1 MKKLLCGI
9 AMTGLFILSLPGC
22 GQTEA
27 ADSGAPLSQAKTDS
41 ASENTDTAMNDSAD
55 EDMAEI
61 EVLYFSM
68 AATNSEGIQAVED
81 AINEISENKIN
92 TRVHLTVLESGN
104 WDQQINLMVS
114 SGEQMD
120 LIPTFFAGSTS
131 FATMYSQNQLMPLN
145 DLLPEYGQEILEQMP
160 DQYLDATT
168 VNGNI
173 YAVPTLKDN
182 VTNAYLAMRTDVL
195 EDLGLLEAAKN
206 VKSMDDVE
214 VIMKAVKENTELV
227 PLSGTPLGGAIFA
240 GNIYFTGEFDSAV
253 DYDRLVNDYI
263 VTMGDDSE
271 TVVNLFE
278 TEEFAKAA
286 ALAQDW
292 YDKGYVYKDIANME
306 DSSYGMIAAGKC
318 FALFFGAEES
328 TCNATVSQC
337 GYDMTVVKIA
347 SQPVATSAVNT
358 ITWAVPV
365 TSKEPEAAV
374 KFLSLMYTD
383 ADIVNLL
390 NYGVEGTDYIVKA
403 DGTFDF
409 PEGVDTTNC
418 RYHMDTSYL
427 FGNQFL
433 AGVWAGDDPE
443 IRQKAKEI
451 NDHAKMADNFGFVA
465 DVAGYDTQIS
475 GISSAYNEYFKS
487 LICGLVDS
495 ESELKNFNEKL
506 KAAGIDTLVSGIQE
520 QLDAWRSG
528 KILASTVEAKAA
540 LSSAGASETLPAASE
555 ISSGVAE
562 TSPAQAQSS
571 VSQDYN
577 ITWED
582 MAEIVVMYPA
592 MSSIPSGLED
602 VETAINEITE
612 KEINTHVKLLMT
624 ESGSHDQ
631 QLNLMMS
638 ANEQL
643 DLVVTIPAGAS
654 SFSTMASQGQ
664 LMDITEIMEA
674 YAPKTL
680 ATVGDLIRGT
690 QMDGRTYG
698 LTCYNSFAT
707 GIFINMRTDVL
718 RDLNLLE
725 KAENITSFTEFEEIM
740 KAVKESGEWNY
751 LAGIAPS
758 DSRGSVLA
766 NNTSVAFADKFDDCR
781 PMDNLGNTQAAVAV
795 LDSSAQVVNT
805 FATEEWKHNC
815 DIVREWYDKGYVYKD
830 SSTTSEMGAS
840 IIKANAAFSYIC
852 QAELGSEA
860 NINANCG
867 MDMTSVLVTKLP
879 ITTGSLTKF
888 TWGVPTISKEPK
900 AAVTFLEM
908 LFNDSRVANLF
919 IWGREGIDYEV
930 GADGIAKYIEGNE
943 EPAYHS
949 DAFLAP
955 NKFTV
960 CPWEG
965 DDPLQLEKARQN
977 MAHAL
982 TSDYLGFSVD
992 TSSLSNEV
1000 SAVTNVIAQ
1009 YQAQLSSGV
1018 ADDSVYEDFLRKLD
1032 TSGIDKMI
1040 NLYQEELDQWLEAVK

>member
-1 MKKLLCGI
+1 MKISKRAAI
-9 AMTGLFILSLPGC
+9 VLS
-22 GQTEA
+22 A
-27 ADSGAPLSQAKTDS
+27 A
-41 ASENTDTAMNDSAD
+41 
-55 EDMAEI
+55 
-61 EVLYFSM
+61 V
-68 AATNSEGIQAVED
+68 
-81 AINEISENKIN
+81 
-92 TRVHLTVLESGN
+92 
-104 WDQQINLMVS
+104 VS
-114 SGEQMD
+114 SC
-120 LIPTFFAGSTS
+120 LAACGSVSKDTE
-131 FATMYSQNQLMPLN
+131 NH
-145 DLLPEYGQEILEQMP
+145 P
-160 DQYLDATT
+160 D
-168 VNGNI
+168 
-173 YAVPTLKDN
+173 
-182 VTNAYLAMRTDVL
+182 
-195 EDLGLLEAAKN
+195 
-206 VKSMDDVE
+206 
-214 VIMKAVKENTELV
+214 
-227 PLSGTPLGGAIFA
+227 
-240 GNIYFTGEFDSAV
+240 
-253 DYDRLVNDYI
+253 
-263 VTMGDDSE
+263 
-271 TVVNLFE
+271 
-278 TEEFAKAA
+278 
-286 ALAQDW
+286 
-292 YDKGYVYKDIANME
+292 
-306 DSSYGMIAAGKC
+306 
-318 FALFFGAEES
+318 
-328 TCNATVSQC
+328 
-337 GYDMTVVKIA
+337 
-347 SQPVATSAVNT
+347 
-358 ITWAVPV
+358 
-365 TSKEPEAAV
+365 
-374 KFLSLMYTD
+374 
-383 ADIVNLL
+383 
-390 NYGVEGTDYIVKA
+390 
-403 DGTFDF
+403 
-409 PEGVDTTNC
+409 
-418 RYHMDTSYL
+418 
-427 FGNQFL
+427 
-433 AGVWAGDDPE
+433 
-443 IRQKAKEI
+443 
-451 NDHAKMADNFGFVA
+451 
-465 DVAGYDTQIS
+465 
-475 GISSAYNEYFKS
+475 
-487 LICGLVDS
+487 
-495 ESELKNFNEKL
+495 
-506 KAAGIDTLVSGIQE
+506 
-520 QLDAWRSG
+520 
-528 KILASTVEAKAA
+528 STVEAKAA

-690 QMDGRTYG
+690 QMNGRTYG

-740 KAVKESGEWNY
+740 KAVKESGKWNY

-758 DSRGSVLA
+758 DSRGSILA

-888 TWGVPTISKEPK
+888 TWGVPTISKEPE